1 MKNNWVYVISW
12 EIKRSGRVREFTT
25 LDEQEYKEVL
35 KNIINSNRY
44 ELLEHYVLELV
55 K

>member
-1 MKNNWVYVISW
+1 MLTDYIYIISW